1 MVRFALGKA
10 FRALPAMVVVLVHI
24 AQFGLRRKVKSL
36 FSDESM
42 LIGKLD
48 ALQTL
53 KDISFI
59 IFMEISSFHIFY
71 IFLVE
76 IHINLSKNCGNR
88 RRGALP
94 GTSGNPTPRRL
105 QEENVLNVDCFTAGA
120 TTPGFRNSPKPDE
133 SGFLIKGNF
142 FLS

>member
-10 FRALPAMVVVLVHI
+10 IRALPAMVVVLMHI
-24 AQFGLRRKVKSL
+24 AQFGLRSKVESS
-36 FSDESM
+36 FSDEFM
-42 LIGKLD
+42 LLGKPD

-53 KDISFI
+53 KSISFI

-76 IHINLSKNCGNR
+76 IHINLSKKFGNR

-94 GTSGNPTPRRL
+94 GASGVWGL
-105 QEENVLNVDCFTAGA
+105 
-120 TTPGFRNSPKPDE
+120 
-133 SGFLIKGNF
+133 
-142 FLS
+142 